1 MTSISIKNNNQKL
14 NISSLRFGSVK
25 STENGDIEANS
36 ADANLSTLLSTEIS
50 SRQSSYTSISSAL
63 VTEISNR
70 SVANVSL
77 NSAIGAEMVARSSVD
92 VSLSSAIG
100 AEIAGRFG
108 AISGISASLSGEIS
122 TRIMVTESISA
133 IVSEEVSARL
143 SVDAVQSVLISGEIV
158 ARASSAVSLSS
169 AISGEMSARSTA
181 DVSLNSKLS
190 VLTLSLS
197 SEILNRISGDSS
209 ILSVVQS
216 MVDGSSSSGV
226 SEEYVKARAS
236 NSSSFLHTS
245 NTNSRQNNYGQ
256 GWKMLDNTLLAQQTQ
271 TYFRLRCS
279 GNGQVLVIPND
290 GHNTKISLDY
300 GKSYASVANFNSNL
314 CSMSENGK
322 FGILFNT
329 SNSSYTPFNSY
340 SLDTTIFS
348 SITTPNRVENRVG
361 VSSLGA
367 VTCCDV
373 SVTPSGKFALM
384 AGSSGGN
391 TGRLYLLNNYGSSAT
406 TDFVNLGYGQWTGC
420 CMGANENSLVAVKDN
435 RYIYGTTNLQ
445 TLLDNPDN
453 QDVLYET
460 DTMRNGILLPL
471 LCDIYHTD
479 ASATPPIVPLVSPT
493 QDIRWIKCSTDSKII
508 MVGSAWNGN
517 KSRILI
523 SRNYGST
530 FEVITATP
538 LLEHYDIAMSSS
550 GMYMATICYEA
561 GNSNSGLYVSCD
573 YGVTWTKA
581 NLPANTPTTSFWG
594 VCMSSDGTHIY
605 VLERNIAYS
614 NGYQNY
620 ANKIYHYDANA
631 LTFETNATKLDYPAV
646 GSAYFENSRLY
657 VYNGSTWVS
666 VGLTPPT

>member
-36 ADANLSTLLSTEIS
+36 ADANLSSLLSTEIS
-50 SRQSSYTSISSAL
+50 SRQSSCTSISSAL

-70 SVANVSL
+70 SVADISL
-77 NSAIGAEMVARSSVD
+77 SSAIGAEMVARSSVD

-143 SVDAVQSVLISGEIV
+143 SVNAVQSVLISGEIV
-158 ARASSAVSLSS
+158 ARVSSAVSLSS
-169 AISGEMSARSTA
+169 AISGEMSTRSTA

-300 GKSYASVANFNSNL
+300 GKSYASVANFNSNS

-329 SNSSYTPFNSY
+329 SNSSYVPFNSY
-340 SLDTTIFS
+340 SLDTTLS
-348 SITTPNRVENRVG
+348 SINTPYRIDDRVG
-361 VSSLGA
+361 ITPLGA

-373 SVTPSGKFALM
+373 SVSPSGKFALM

-460 DTMRNGILLPL
+460 DTMRNVILLPL
-471 LCDIYHTD
+471 LCDVWEQD
-479 ASATPPIVPLVSPT
+479 LVGSEIS
-493 QDIRWIKCSTDSKII
+493 IRWIKCSTDSRII
-508 MVGSAWNGN
+508 MVGSGWNGN
-517 KSRILI
+517 KTRIII
-523 SRNYGST
+523 SRDYGEN
-530 FEVITATP
+530 FDLINATP

-550 GMYMATICYEA
+550 GMYMATICYES

-581 NLPANTPTTSFWG
+581 NLPANTSTTSFWG

-605 VLERNIAYS
+605 VLERNTAYS